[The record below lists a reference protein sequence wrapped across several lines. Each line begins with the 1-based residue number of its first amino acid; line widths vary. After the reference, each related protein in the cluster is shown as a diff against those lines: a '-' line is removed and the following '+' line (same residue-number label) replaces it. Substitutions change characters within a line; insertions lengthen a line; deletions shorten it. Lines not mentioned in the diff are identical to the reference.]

1 MRVELRV
8 ATGFLAKVTRQR
20 TQQRNKFEGQEK
32 FRFMM
37 TFVVSV
43 GNIQVEIFQLIIKF
57 VEEVAVKT
65 QSFLV

>member
-1 MRVELRV
+1 M
-8 ATGFLAKVTRQR
+8 TRQR

-32 FRFMM
+32 FRFMK